1 MIKNIGNNLYKYS
14 LVKSNSI
21 EVRKAKYLGY
31 GVFATKDIDEGTVI
45 EECVVAEDIL
55 PRQNAAFPNYRFA
68 GDGHDVMILGNACL
82 LGHSLTPNCRIIQ
95 NMDYERVVRIVAI
108 KRILTNEELTHI
120 YNKELIL

>member
-1 MIKNIGNNLYKYS
+1 MIKNIGNKLYKYS

-55 PRQNAAFPNYRFA
+55 PRQNAAFQNYRFA
-68 GDGHDVMILGNACL
+68 GDGHDVMI
-82 LGHSLTPNCRIIQ
+82 
-95 NMDYERVVRIVAI
+95 RIVAI